1 VERAPEASESVNE
14 PKRGLWVGP
23 AALGA
28 AALAVALAGCGREA
42 PAPEARAERPAPD
55 LFACELLPNEE
66 AEAIAG
72 EALDQL
78 STPLDAEVSHQAA
91 KCSWGPGLRVPIR
104 VVSLEVRRF
113 ESAERA
119 RRAHET
125 AVEALRRYARDG
137 LVTVP
142 GLGDGAVWPGGALWQ
157 LHAVKDDL
165 RLIATVELGDESRR
179 REAAEGIVRRALER
193 LDRAPS

>member
-1 VERAPEASESVNE
+1 MAREAVSVARRRAAIATA
-14 PKRGLWVGP
+14 L
-23 AALGA
+23 AAL
-28 AALAVALAGCGREA
+28 ALAGCGRDSSA

-55 LFACELLPNEE
+55 LFACELLPNED

-137 LVTVP
+137 LVSVP
-142 GLGDGAVWPGGALWQ
+142 GLGDEAVWASGALWQ
-157 LHAVKDDL
+157 LQARKDDL

-179 REAAEGIVRRALER
+179 REAAESIVRRALER
-193 LDRAPS
+193 LHRAPL

>member
-1 VERAPEASESVNE
+1 VAREAVSVARRRAAI
-14 PKRGLWVGP
+14 
-23 AALGA
+23 ATALS
-28 AALAVALAGCGREA
+28 ALALAGCGRDSSA

-125 AVEALRRYARDG
+125 AVEALRRYAHDG
-137 LVTVP
+137 LVSVP
-142 GLGDGAVWPGGALWQ
+142 GLGDEAVWASGALWQ
-157 LHAVKDDL
+157 LQARKDDL

-179 REAAEGIVRRALER
+179 REAAESIVRRALER
-193 LDRAPS
+193 LHRAPL